1 MTAYFVA
8 GTDTE
13 IGKTFVTCT
22 LLHAARNR
30 GLTAIGMKPIAAGAE
45 TVNGE
50 FINEDAARLRAAGS
64 FDPGLAL
71 LNPYCLTS
79 PIAPHIAAAE
89 EGVRIDA
96 GRIHDAFAA
105 LTTQADVVFVEG
117 VGGFR
122 VPLDDDYDTA
132 DLARDMGLPVIR
144 ADVVFVEG
152 VGGFRVPLDD
162 DYDTADLARDMGLPV
177 ILVVGMKLGCINHAL
192 LTAEA
197 IAARGLNLA
206 GWVANRIDPAMLRFE
221 QNLDALRQRLSAPLL
236 GVVPFQ
242 ADGNPAAA
250 AGALKLPF

>member
-1 MTAYFVA
+1 MSAYFIT

-22 LLHAARNR
+22 LLHAARAR
-30 GLTAIGMKPIAAGAE
+30 GLKAVGMKPVAAGAE
-45 TVNGE
+45 TIQGE

-96 GRIHDAFAA
+96 GRIRDAFAA
-105 LTTQADVVFVEG
+105 LTT
-117 VGGFR
+117 
-122 VPLDDDYDTA
+122 
-132 DLARDMGLPVIR
+132 R

-162 DYDTADLARDMGLPV
+162 DYDTADLAHDMGLPV
-177 ILVVGMKLGCINHAL
+177 ILVVGMRLGCINHAL